1 MKSPLAALILATGAT
16 MISVAASAQ
25 EQNGCFMLDSNGRA
39 IDLSALCGQS
49 PQQTAPTGVYRVPIK
64 RRQGGIPIID
74 VTFNRRTT
82 FEMFLDTGAS
92 GIALPPHRAQE
103 LGIVPERTVR
113 VNTPSDRNVSLPLGR
128 VATVEVGGAV
138 VNDLA
143 VIIAPELSIGLL
155 GQEFFRDY
163 DIVIKQNVVEL
174 HRR

>member
-1 MKSPLAALILATGAT
+1 MKLPLAVSLLATGAT
-16 MISVAASAQ
+16 IISVAASAQ
-25 EQNGCFMLDSNGRA
+25 EQNDCFMLDSNGRPV
-39 IDLSALCGQS
+39 DLSALCGE
-49 PQQTAPTGVYRVPIK
+49 PRTAPPGVYRIPIK
-64 RRQGGIPIID
+64 RRQGGIPVID

-92 GIALPPHRAQE
+92 AIALPPHRAQE

-128 VATVEVGGAV
+128 VATVEAGGAV

-163 DIVIKQNVVEL
+163 DVVIKQNVVEL